1 METDTMH
8 CPLDLANE
16 NTKDI
21 LLPGSFSKSRDYG
34 EVYSD
39 NINEGPAFNKK
50 LCSEF
55 FQFWESEILWSSL
68 SFFFLHFSIISTP
81 KVPITN

>member
-1 METDTMH
+1 MH

-55 FQFWESEILWSSL
+55 FQF
-68 SFFFLHFSIISTP
+68 
-81 KVPITN
+81 